1 MVLYCYFMEMLQT
14 VGVIHLVMTQN
25 LLPAM
30 VHLSDSGVVYQTTTT
45 INPALTTQKVAI
57 LPMQKA
63 LLVGRQIEIRMV
75 HLEVVLVIG
84 RRLQDTMVATIC

>member
-14 VGVIHLVMTQN
+14 VGAIHLTMTQN
-25 LLPAM
+25 LPSM
-30 VHLSDSGVVYQTTTT
+30 VRLSDSGVVYQTTTT
-45 INPALTTQKVAI
+45 INQALITQKVVI
-57 LPMQKA
+57 LPMQKV

>member
-1 MVLYCYFMEMLQT
+1 MEMLQT
-14 VGVIHLVMTQN
+14 VGAIHLAMTQN
-25 LLPAM
+25 LPSM
-30 VHLSDSGVVYQTTTT
+30 VRLSDSGVVYQTTTT
-45 INPALTTQKVAI
+45 INQALITQKVVI
-57 LPMQKA
+57 LPMQKV